1 MFGMGWWELSIVGLI
16 TILILGPKELPYAMK
31 SLARFMRKAR
41 RLASEFQGHMDDIVK
56 EAELGD
62 IKQTVKS
69 FQEKD
74 IGGLLDN
81 TLAPINDVKSEIQ
94 SSISEVKN
102 DIDNIKENNSQTSKN
117 KTSSTSSKN
126 EDPDSSSQEKS
137 I

>member
-1 MFGMGWWELSIVGLI
+1 MGWWELSIVGLI
-16 TILILGPKELPYAMK
+16 TILVLGPKELPYAMK

-62 IKQTVKS
+62 MKQTVKS

-74 IGGLLDN
+74 IGSLLDN

-94 SSISEVKN
+94 SSISEVKK
-102 DIDNIKENNSQTSKN
+102 DLDDVKENNSQTSKN
-117 KTSSTSSKN
+117 KIPSMGSNN
-126 EDPDSSSQEKS
+126 EDSVSSSEDKS
-137 I
+137 S

>member
-16 TILILGPKELPYAMK
+16 AILVLGPKELPYAMK

-62 IKQTVKS
+62 MKQTVKS

-74 IGGLLDN
+74 IGSLLDN

-94 SSISEVKN
+94 SSISEVKK
-102 DIDNIKENNSQTSKN
+102 DLDDVKENNSQTSKN
-117 KTSSTSSKN
+117 KISSMSSNN
-126 EDPDSSSQEKS
+126 EDPISSSQEKS
-137 I
+137 S

>member
-16 TILILGPKELPYAMK
+16 TILVLGPKELPYAMK

-62 IKQTVKS
+62 MKQTVKS

-74 IGGLLDN
+74 IGSLLDN

-94 SSISEVKN
+94 SSISEVKK
-102 DIDNIKENNSQTSKN
+102 DLDDVKENNSQTSKN
-117 KTSSTSSKN
+117 KISSMSSNN
-126 EDPDSSSQEKS
+126 EDPISSSQEKS
-137 I
+137 S

>member
-81 TLAPINDVKSEIQ
+81 TLAPINEVKSEIQ